1 MHKHIYSAVLLA
13 GLIGGCKKEYKDV
26 SFVAAGASAAK
37 TSAMFTITQD
47 NTGLVT
53 IAPGGEGI
61 VSYDVAF
68 GDTTKQAASLAA
80 GKTVRHVYA
89 EGTYQV
95 KITGH
100 DLKGGVATTTQSL
113 TVSYITPQNLVGKVS
128 ISNLNV
134 SVSAT
139 AQYATFYK
147 VYFGD
152 STGFSPEPFV
162 QTLAGAAVAHTYA
175 SAGTYVIRV
184 IALSG
189 GSETATWK
197 DTVHVSK
204 PISLPVT
211 FEDPNT
217 DYTMTD
223 FGGNVSVL
231 TTDPTGG
238 SNHVIMTTKPAGAQ
252 TWAGTTIGGASG
264 FPAPVPLKANAAKMS
279 LMVYSPAAGLD
290 IKLKVED
297 HNDGTHSVETDV
309 MTTKA
314 GQWETLVFDL
324 TQTAPGTPAFNSGY
338 TYDKVSVFF
347 DFGVAG
353 SGKVFYFDNLSILT
367 LSQIDLPVSFESPA
381 VDYTVTDFGGNAS
394 TYTNDPD
401 PVAATNHV
409 MKTVKTNGA
418 QTWAGTTIGGAGGFA
433 TVIPQTGAPKMTVRV
448 YSSAAGLD
456 IKLKLEEHGDGTH
469 SVETDVLT
477 TKAGQWETLTFDFSQ
492 NASGTPAWNAAY
504 KYDKCSI
511 FFDFGANGSGKVF
524 YFDDVTLL

>member
-1 MHKHIYSAVLLA
+1 MRYQHIYLLVLLA
-13 GLIGGCKKEYKDV
+13 GLTGGCKKEYKDV
-26 SFVAAGASAAK
+26 SFVAAGTSAAK
-37 TSAMFTITQD
+37 ASAMFTITQD

-53 IAPGGEGI
+53 IAPSGEGI
-61 VSYDVAF
+61 VSYDVVF

-80 GKTVRHVYA
+80 GKTVRHVYS

-100 DLKGGVATTTQSL
+100 DLKGGVSTSTQSL
-113 TVSYITPQNLVGKVS
+113 TVSYITPLNLVGKVS
-128 ISNLNV
+128 ITNLSV

-147 VYFGD
+147 IYFGD
-152 STGFSPEPFV
+152 STGFSPEPFA
-162 QTLAGAAVAHTYA
+162 QTLAGVAVAHTYA
-175 SAGTYVIRV
+175 SAGTYVVRV
-184 IALSG
+184 VALSG
-189 GSETATWK
+189 GSETSTWK
-197 DTVHVSK
+197 DTIHVSK

-217 DYTMTD
+217 DYTMSD

-231 TTDPTGG
+231 MLDPTGG
-238 SNHVIMTTKPAGAQ
+238 GNHVIKTVKPAGAEV
-252 TWAGTTIGGASG
+252 WAGTTIGGASG
-264 FPAPVPLKANAAKMS
+264 FPTPVPLKANAAKMS
-279 LMVYSPAAGLD
+279 VMVYSPAAGLD

-324 TQTAPGTPAFNSGY
+324 VQTAPGTPAFNSGY
-338 TYDKVSVFF
+338 VYDKASIFF
-347 DFGVAG
+347 DFGVTG
-353 SGKVFYFDNLSILT
+353 SGKVFYFDNLSVFS
-367 LSQIDLPVSFESPA
+367 LSQIDLPVTFESPT
-381 VDYTVTDFGGNAS
+381 VDYTVSDFGGDAS
-394 TYTNDPD
+394 TYTVD
-401 PVAATNHV
+401 PVDATNHV

-448 YSSAAGLD
+448 YSPAAGLD

-477 TKAGQWETLTFDFSQ
+477 TKAGQWETLTFDLSQ

-511 FFDFGANGSGKVF
+511 FFDFGAGGSGKVF